1 MSPPKSPEGI
11 TSQLEMEV
19 ESFVSRTLEL
29 LQEER
34 TAEIEET
41 RAWQQ
46 NLSLKNLQQKGVC
59 LLKLQIGNQRT
70 GMHGRLL
77 VAFEPRKSIGP
88 PVLPSNSFGPGD
100 IVGLFESEGCNQPDQ
115 LCSGVVTHVTQV
127 SITVAFDDTQ
137 DGLSLESDGLYN
149 IMKLAN
155 DVTYKRLTHALNSLN
170 GYRNGPAAHLISVLF
185 GYTDPEALSH
195 PSTLDWFNSGL
206 DDSQKEAVSF
216 ALSQKDV
223 AIIHGPPGT
232 GKTTTMVEVILQAV
246 KQGQKVLCCAP
257 SNVAVDNLV
266 ERLAKSKAKVL
277 RLGHPARLLE
287 SVQKHSL
294 DAVVA
299 QSDNSN
305 IVADVRKDMDK
316 AFSQMKKV
324 YDKGQRSSLRREI
337 GELRKELKSR
347 EQMAITQILKK
358 ASVILATNTGA
369 SDDGPLKYLPS
380 EHFDLV
386 VIDECAQALESSC
399 WIALLKAR
407 KCILAGD
414 YKQLPPTIKSQNA
427 AAKGLSVSLM
437 ERLIQKY
444 GDSVVRMLTTQYRM
458 NSAIMQWASEQMY
471 RGKLTAHP
479 SVEKHLL
486 RDLVGVADLEE
497 TSMPLLLIDT
507 AGCGLNEMEDTDE
520 QSKGNQGEADIVA
533 LHVKALTEAGV
544 QAKDI
549 AVIAPYNLQVDL
561 LRQKLS
567 NEHPDLEIRSVDGFQ
582 GREKEAVLLSLVRSN
597 RKGEVGFLAED
608 RRINVAITRARRQ
621 LMVVCDSQTV
631 RNHDFLKSLIDYM
644 SKHGEVRTAFE
655 YLEDLLPENY
665 SCSHKDELANVKKSS
680 SKPKVKKQ
688 QSKTEQSKEKNVL
701 KNKGKRDCQ
710 AKASDTHEL
719 SSKTSDFHKSKAD
732 DQTESQMIKEEIR
745 QQLLVFLGDEN
756 KKELLFPASLSS
768 HERLLVHQLSE
779 ELGLKHVSQG
789 VGKQRHI
796 TVSKQV
802 SGPAEPAEKPFK
814 EPAVSTKP
822 EIKTNEEVLENEP
835 DRQPTKPA
843 LDLKSL
849 HLERMRR
856 EQEKR
861 EEKNLSTTLETNLK
875 GNKGQPIKKSKGAA
889 KGKGKMKA
897 GAVDIAA
904 AATADDDFDA
914 LIDAV
919 VKADSVCAFVKCK
932 ASVLTLGQLCVY
944 CNRQYCLSHHIPEVH
959 GCGDKA
965 KAQARMRISKEGVL
979 YAGSGQKDKSM
990 DPNKKAYLQRK
1001 LDSKLK
1007 DMASQRKNKSKDKEH

>member
-1 MSPPKSPEGI
+1 
-11 TSQLEMEV
+11 MEV

-34 TAEIEET
+34 KAEIEET

-59 LLKLQIGNQRT
+59 LLKLQIGSQRT

-100 IVGLFESEGCNQPDQ
+100 IVGLFESEGCSQPSQ

-137 DGLSLESDGLYN
+137 DGVSLESDGLYN

-155 DVTYKRLTHALNSLN
+155 DVTYKRLTRALNSLN
-170 GYRNGPAAHLISVLF
+170 VYRNGPAAHLISVLF
-185 GYTDPEALSH
+185 GYTDPGALSH
-195 PSTLDWFNSGL
+195 QRTLEWFNSGL

-232 GKTTTMVEVILQAV
+232 GKTTTVVEVILQAV

-266 ERLAKSKAKVL
+266 ERLAKCKAKVL

-294 DAVVA
+294 DAVIA

-305 IVADVRKDMDK
+305 IIADVRKDMDK
-316 AFSQMKKV
+316 VLSQMKKA

-358 ASVILATNTGA
+358 ATVILATNTGA
-369 SDDGPLKYLPS
+369 TDDGPLKYLPS

-399 WIALLKAR
+399 WIALLKGH

-471 RGKLTAHP
+471 QGKLTAHP

-486 RDLVGVADLEE
+486 RDLAGVADLEE
-497 TSMPLLLIDT
+497 TSTPLLLIDT

-520 QSKGNQGEADIVA
+520 QSKGNQGEVDIVA
-533 LHVKALTEAGV
+533 LHVKALAEAGV

-608 RRINVAITRARRQ
+608 RRLNVAVTRARRQ

-655 YLEDLLPENY
+655 YLEDLVPENY
-665 SCSHKDELANVKKSS
+665 SRNHKDEPANVKESS

-688 QSKTEQSKEKNVL
+688 QSKTEQSKEKNVS
-701 KNKGKRDCQ
+701 KNKGERDCQ
-710 AKASDTHEL
+710 AAASDTHEL
-719 SSKTSDFHKSKAD
+719 SSKTASDFHKTKAA

-779 ELGLKHVSQG
+779 ELGLSHVSRG
-789 VGKQRHI
+789 VAKQRHI

-802 SGPAEPAEKPFK
+802 PGPAEPAETPFK
-814 EPAVSTKP
+814 EPAESTKP
-822 EIKTNEEVLENEP
+822 EIRTNEEVLEKEP
-835 DRQPTKPA
+835 DRHPPKPA
-843 LDLKSL
+843 LDFKSL

-861 EEKNLSTTLETNLK
+861 AGKNLSTTLETNLK
-875 GNKGQPIKKSKGAA
+875 GDKGQPKKKS

-897 GAVDIAA
+897 GAVDVAA
-904 AATADDDFDA
+904 AATAHDDFDA

-932 ASVLTLGQLCVY
+932 ASVLTLGQLCLY

-1007 DMASQRKNKSKDKEH
+1007 DMASQRKTKSKDKEH